1 MYPPDASPK
10 AVSGRTSYYVTRLA
24 FHSLPQVIP
33 EYCTAHGFGPPLRF
47 RESSSCSWQARH
59 ASGLTCIVIV
69 ALLRLAFAVPP
80 RRSRLDNNTCKL
92 VGSFCKKHA
101 VTPCGAPTL
110 CKQMVS
116 GSISPGSSPYFSPFP
131 HGTGSLLVILNI

>member
-1 MYPPDASPK
+1 VYPPDASPK

-33 EYCTAHGFGPPLRF
+33 RNCTIYGFGPPETFLF
-47 RESSSCSWQARH
+47 PSSCSWQARH
-59 ASGLTCIVIV
+59 ASGLTCFVIF

-80 RRSRLDNNTCKL
+80 RRSRLDDKICKL

-101 VTPCGAPTL
+101 VTATSHYLRCGIFNFQFTIFNQFL
-110 CKQMVS
+110 NS
-116 GSISPGSSPYFSPFP
+116 LIS
-131 HGTGSLLVILNI
+131 

>member
-1 MYPPDASPK
+1 MLYPHVLAEDASPK

-80 RRSRLDNNTCKL
+80 PRRGLDN
-92 VGSFCKKHA
+92 
-101 VTPCGAPTL
+101 
-110 CKQMVS
+110 
-116 GSISPGSSPYFSPFP
+116 
-131 HGTGSLLVILNI
+131 